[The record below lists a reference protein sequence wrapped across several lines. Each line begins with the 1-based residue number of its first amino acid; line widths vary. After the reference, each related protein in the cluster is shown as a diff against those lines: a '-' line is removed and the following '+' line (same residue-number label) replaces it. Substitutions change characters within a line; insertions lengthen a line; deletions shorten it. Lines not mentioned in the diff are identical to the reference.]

1 MIKSGTSNIRK
12 FQFFETIK
20 DTNLYSSEKDNS
32 ENKNTGQNNISI
44 NNISISNPGQMNAI
58 NGILFINGKVT
69 YKKNEKM
76 TRENLIMKILNNEI
90 IEVYRMFNIFHY
102 DFSIKT
108 FDEKPYFIVVGSNIN
123 EFNIKEQQKYF
134 MSTSIKIYDAT
145 TFINSK
151 DKTKTELGIE
161 TGAEPYPKLLK
172 KQIKLLKRTSDSKL
186 YCDFIESE
194 QFEQYESF
202 QNINAFCMDDDF
214 TYAAVSIDREGI
226 LLIYGFPNLLDCNI
240 KDIKI
245 IYLPKIMFGERE
257 VNITNLKF
265 ADLTIQ
271 NEKKRVIYA
280 TTGNSIYYY
289 IWNHDEKK
297 IENLEKDIE
306 LKDLNQDRIGAYNCC
321 IAVKGSSLLVG
332 ASNDNFIGEYNNLEF
347 GKTWFFEGK
356 KTYVNYFNDYLLF
369 AIIGD
374 TESSIQ
380 IYDRNNQKFVHYK
393 SDKKKIIGICHDNNY
408 IYVLYE
414 ESFNKK
420 FIIKLKEKNN
430 KEKFETFF
438 AKKFFDDAVLYAEN
452 LHLDKQKISEIS
464 RKHAEYEYTKGN
476 YEKSIEEY
484 IKTVNY
490 YEPSMVIQKFLEK
503 SKLNYL
509 IKYLEYIVN
518 NNDFKIRDL
527 EDNKNY
533 IILLLHCYIIQEEIH
548 KLKDLLEQK
557 PEYFSKDLIK
567 TVIDAC
573 VETENIEMAL
583 SLSQQYKMIEV
594 YLQILFTKS
603 YEYEEV
609 IKVIEIPEKY
619 QFNLSIKDKIELYL
633 KFWDYF
639 IKIEDEN
646 KEKYTKQYF
655 DSVTHFIN
663 ENRKEIE
670 KKDII
675 RLTNAFMESDQYF
688 IEIFDNIDSY
698 NLDYTKE
705 MIHRRIHLHL
715 DEIEKDKKN
724 KNEKKKIIDI
734 IKNDKLSGKY
744 DSQYLIM
751 IFKNKKFLEG
761 IEVLS
766 EIQKYNQDLLSIYM
780 EKKEYEK
787 IINLCKNYGA
797 TELSFWGTSLNYF
810 MNEKNSKN
818 LSEEEIDRLNINL
831 EDFLEGLMDSKIILP
846 VNVLDIIYE
855 KNKDIPFN
863 ILKNFISKSLVNEIK
878 SIEEEQNNFNEYD
891 KKIEQTVNEIKELK
905 TKACTF
911 NLVKCYECEKQIDI
925 PSIAFKCGHTF
936 HTSCISSN
944 ITDDMECPKC
954 KDEKNDVIG
963 ELEQYKNIY
972 NKVNTLDNLEKNID
986 QEENKIKFL
995 YDLYGKGFFDLGFIK
1010 EK

>member
-1 MIKSGTSNIRK
+1 MIKSGASNIRK

-20 DTNLYSSEKDNS
+20 DTNPNPSEKDNS
-32 ENKNTGQNNISI
+32 EKKNSGKPNISI
-44 NNISISNPGQMNAI
+44 NNISITNPGQMNAI
-58 NGILFINGKVT
+58 NGLLFISGKIT
-69 YKKNEKM
+69 YNKNEKM
-76 TRENLIMKILNNEI
+76 TRENLIMKILDNEI
-90 IEVYRMFNIFHY
+90 IEVYRMFNIVYY

-108 FDEKPYFIVVGSNIN
+108 FDEKPYFIVVGSNFN
-123 EFNIKEQQKYF
+123 EFKIKEQKKYF
-134 MSTSIKIYDAT
+134 ISTSIKIYDAT

-151 DKTKTELGIE
+151 DKTNTEFGIE
-161 TGAEPYPKLLK
+161 AGVEPYPKLLK
-172 KQIKLLKRTSDSKL
+172 KQIKLLKRISDSKL
-186 YCDFIESE
+186 YCDYFEND

-202 QNINAFCMDDDF
+202 QNINAFCMNDDF
-214 TYAAVSIDREGI
+214 TYAAVSVDREGI
-226 LLIYGFPNLLDCNI
+226 LLIYGLPNLLDCNI

-245 IYLPKIMFGERE
+245 IYLPKIMNDERE

-271 NEKKRVIYA
+271 NEKRRVLYA

-289 IWNHDEKK
+289 IWNYDEKK

-347 GKTWFFEGK
+347 GKTWFFEGR
-356 KTYVNYFNDYLLF
+356 KTYVNYFNDYILF
-369 AIIGD
+369 AIFGE

-393 SDKKKIIGICHDNNY
+393 ADKKKIIGICHDNNY

-438 AKKFFDDAVLYAEN
+438 EKKFFDDAVLYAEN
-452 LHLDKQKISEIS
+452 LHLDKKQISEIS

-484 IKTVNY
+484 IKTINY
-490 YEPSMVIQKFLEK
+490 YDPSMVIQKFLEK

-533 IILLLHCYIIQEEIH
+533 IILLFHCYIIQEEIH
-548 KLKDLLEQK
+548 KLKDFLEQK
-557 PEYFSKDLIK
+557 PEYFSKDLVK
-567 TVIDAC
+567 TVIDVC
-573 VETENIEMAL
+573 VETENIEIGL

-594 YLQILFTKS
+594 YLHILITKLYK
-603 YEYEEV
+603 YEKA
-609 IKVIEIPEKY
+609 IKVIEIPEDY
-619 QFNLSIKDKIELYL
+619 QFNVSIKDKIELYI

-639 IKIEDEN
+639 LKIEEEI

-655 DSVTHFIN
+655 DSVTYFIN
-663 ENRKEIE
+663 QNRKEIE
-670 KKDII
+670 EKDII
-675 RLTNAFMESDQYF
+675 RLTNIFMESDQYF
-688 IEIFDNIDSY
+688 IEIFDNNDSY
-698 NLDYTKE
+698 NLDITKE
-705 MIHRRIHLHL
+705 MIHRRINLHL
-715 DEIEKDKKN
+715 DELEKNKKN
-724 KNEKKKIIDI
+724 DNIKKNIIDI
-734 IKNDKLSGKY
+734 IKNEKFSGKY
-744 DSQYLIM
+744 DSQSLIM
-751 IFKNKKFLEG
+751 IFKNKKFSEG

-766 EIQKYNQDLLSIYM
+766 EIQKYHQDLLFIYM
-780 EKKEYEK
+780 KNKEYEK

-797 TELSFWGTSLNYF
+797 SELSLWGTSLNYF
-810 MNEKNSKN
+810 INKENRNN
-818 LSEEEIDRLNINL
+818 LSKEEIDKLNINL
-831 EDFLEGLMDSKIILP
+831 EVFLEELMDSKIILP

-855 KNKDIPFN
+855 KNKDIPYT
-863 ILKNFISKSLVNEIK
+863 ILKNFISKSLVNELK

-891 KKIEQTVNEIKELK
+891 KKIEQTVNKIKELK
-905 TKACTF
+905 TKAYTF
-911 NLVKCYECEKQIDI
+911 NLIKCCECEKQIDI

-936 HTSCISSN
+936 HTSCINSN

-954 KDEKNDVIG
+954 KDGKNDIIS
-963 ELEQYKNIY
+963 EIEKYKNFY
-972 NKVNTLDNLEKNID
+972 KEVNTLDNLEKNIEN
-986 QEENKIKFL
+986 EENKIKFL
-995 YDLYGKGFFDLGFIK
+995 YDLYGKGFFDLGYIK